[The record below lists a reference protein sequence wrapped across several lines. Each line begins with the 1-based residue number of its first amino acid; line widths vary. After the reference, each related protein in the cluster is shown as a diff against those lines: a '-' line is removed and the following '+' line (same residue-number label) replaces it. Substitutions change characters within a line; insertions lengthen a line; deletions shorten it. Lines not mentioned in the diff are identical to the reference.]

1 MKVPSV
7 EVKADRNVFSV
18 TVDNPEITGLWG
30 STYEFAIHADG
41 DIVINDNTF
50 SSREAAI
57 TVLKSIATFLENQGK
72 KK

>member
-1 MKVPSV
+1 MKLPSV

-18 TVDNPEITGLWG
+18 TVDNPETGFWG

-41 DIVINDNTF
+41 DVVLNDNTF

-57 TVLKSIATFLENQGK
+57 AVFKSIATFLENQGK